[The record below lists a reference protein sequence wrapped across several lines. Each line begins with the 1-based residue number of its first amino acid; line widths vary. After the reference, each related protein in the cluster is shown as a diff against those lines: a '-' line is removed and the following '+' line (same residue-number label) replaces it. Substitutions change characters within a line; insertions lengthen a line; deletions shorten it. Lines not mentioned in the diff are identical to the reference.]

1 MSEAAEEP
9 KKTYRVREGKVWS
22 HLKAGDTV
30 ELTEAEAAPYPEELE
45 EVPPEGKAK
54 PKKAPH
60 D

>member
-1 MSEAAEEP
+1 MSEAAAEEP
-9 KKTYRVREGKVWS
+9 KKTYRVKEGKVWS

-45 EVPPEGKAK
+45 EVPEGKAK